1 VDAVA
6 WVWIVLILTAGVVL
20 VVSAVMSAG
29 GRRQIETPPEHVLKD
44 RFARGEIGEEE
55 YVRRLAVLQHDRLL
69 HPADLR
75 ELED

>member
-1 VDAVA
+1 MVA
-6 WVWIVLILTAGVVL
+6 WVWIVLIVTVGVVL
-20 VVSAVMSAG
+20 VSMFRNG
-29 GRRQIETPPEHVLKD
+29 GRRQLETPPEQVLKA

-69 HPADLR
+69 